1 MNLIIGSGDVG
12 DLFAGYQTQSF
23 GNLLRKFVAEDKPYY
38 NALASPIDALRTG
51 AILEVNYLK
60 TLSDDYFA
68 QINMQSSE
76 MNIFKCSLDFAKIQG
91 GQVVDFD
98 ELKSMWFTDFV
109 DMIEPYRDSNKIEF
123 IKKKFKRY
131 YNQIQH
137 QLYCSELESSN
148 LVFIPVYSYV
158 DEENFE
164 REIKESEIVK
174 FRIYRDEEVIA
185 KLKQRGEMFQMIKNT
200 INELN

>member
-12 DLFAGYQTQSF
+12 DLFAGYKTQSF

-68 QINMQSSE
+68 QIKMQSSE
-76 MNIFKCSLDFAKIQG
+76 MNIFKCSLDFAKIKG
-91 GQVVDFD
+91 GKVVDFD
-98 ELKSMWFTDFV
+98 ELKTMWFTDFV
-109 DMIEPYRDSNKIEF
+109 DTIEPYRERNDVDF
-123 IKKKFKRY
+123 IKKNFKRY

-137 QLYCSELESSN
+137 QLYCSELESAN

-200 INELN
+200 INELD

>member
-12 DLFAGYQTQSF
+12 DLFAGYKTQSF

-68 QINMQSSE
+68 QIKMQSSE